1 MQTKEKRFHAAAR
14 AEKQV
19 NFVGLHDSNVRSKS
33 NIAILAVSARADNTR
48 MRQVGMLC
56 AGIFLLWLRLWNLG
70 FWVSGSGP
78 SV

>member
-1 MQTKEKRFHAAAR
+1 MQTKEKGFHAAVR

-48 MRQVGMLC
+48 MRQVGCFAQASSSYGLDF
-56 AGIFLLWLRLWNLG
+56 GI
-70 FWVSGSGP
+70 
-78 SV
+78 